1 MKKLWAIL
9 IWGVLVFGIGTY
21 LDKVREMLMTG
32 GDPFMTYVIRFG
44 MGLVLAVLVVVA
56 GRWTRRGAGGM
67 GPGEWFVAG
76 AVAWLL
82 QAGYMWWMEPKR
94 TLDLLVHDTFF
105 VIYYPHV
112 AVGVAVVFGVIGV
125 VYLSY
130 PSVTGRSM
138 SGVLGRLHFW
148 VSLAALYVVLWMVSY
163 KYVSSDGTWG
173 FEFRSF
179 REWQTSQVVGWAYT
193 GLTGLFVAV
202 QVLFAG
208 NLVGSLFGG
217 RRRRGVDGRFR

>member
-1 MKKLWAIL
+1 MKKFWAIL

-21 LDKVREMLMTG
+21 LDKVREMLMMG
-32 GDPFMTYVIRFG
+32 GDLYLNYVIRFG
-44 MGLVLAVLVVVA
+44 LGLVIVILVVLA

-67 GPGEWFVAG
+67 EPGEWFVAG

-82 QAGYMWWMEPKR
+82 QAVYMWWLEPKR

-105 VIYYPHV
+105 VLYYPH
-112 AVGVAVVFGVIGV
+112 AAIGVAIVFGVIGV

-130 PSVTGRSM
+130 RSVTGRSM
-138 SGVLGRLHFW
+138 NGVLGRLHFW
-148 VSLAALYVVLWMVSY
+148 VSLAALYVVLWMASY

-179 REWQTSQVVGWAYT
+179 RAWQTSQVVGWAYT
-193 GLTGLFVAV
+193 GLTALFVAM

-208 NLVGSLFGG
+208 NLVGSLFSRGK
-217 RRRRGVDGRFR
+217 RRGVDGRFR

>member
-32 GDPFMTYVIRFG
+32 GDPLVTYILRFG
-44 MGLVLAVLVVVA
+44 VGLVLVVLVVLARTWSRRAA
-56 GRWTRRGAGGM
+56 GRLEPGG
-67 GPGEWFVAG
+67 WFMAG
-76 AVAWLL
+76 ALAWLI
-82 QAGYMWWMEPKR
+82 QAGYVWWMEPKR
-94 TLDLLVHDTFF
+94 TLDLLVHDTFLI
-105 VIYYPHV
+105 IYYPHA
-112 AVGVAVVFGVIGV
+112 AVGAALVFGVIGV

-138 SGVLGRLHFW
+138 NGVLGRLHFW
-148 VSLAALYVVLWMVSY
+148 VSLSALYVVLWMVSY
-163 KYVSSDGTWG
+163 KYVSADGTWG

-179 REWQTSQVVGWAYT
+179 RAWQTSQVVGWAYT
-193 GLTGLFVAV
+193 GLTALFVAV

-208 NLVGSLFGG
+208 NLVGSLFSRE
-217 RRRRGVDGRFR
+217 RRRAGNGRFR